1 MGVHKQSVSFTDTAF
16 AFAREL
22 VESGEYP
29 NISAAVSGEMTR
41 ARAARERERA
51 LFEAEVQRRLALP
64 LDAWVPVGAT
74 DSFTSDARAHL
85 AWRAQLDGGS
95 TAT

>member
-1 MGVHKQSVSFTDTAF
+1 MGAHKQSVSFTDTAF

-29 NISAAVSGEMTR
+29 NISAAVSGEMAR
-41 ARAARERERA
+41 ARAARERERV

-64 LDAWVPVGAT
+64 LDAWEPLRTGET
-74 DSFTSDARAHL
+74 LTSDARAHL
-85 AWRAQLDGGS
+85 AQLATGGDGS
-95 TAT
+95 AV

>member
-29 NISAAVSGEMTR
+29 NISAAVSGEMAR
-41 ARAARERERA
+41 ARAARERERT
-51 LFEAEVQRRLALP
+51 LFEIEVQRRLTLP
-64 LDAWVPVGAT
+64 LDAWEPIGPI
-74 DSFTSDARAHL
+74 DSFTADARTHL
-85 AWRAQLDGGS
+85 AQRARSGGGD
-95 TAT
+95 TN